1 MLFKSRTVS
10 GIEMQKFCLTVLLV
24 LRGLIIC
31 VCSSDQAQQQPGLNR
46 DTTVTPIDPCLQMSP
61 PCITEADRFSLEA
74 LQHIHREMDDDQD
87 GGIEVEESVEFI
99 IEDMQQQQQANKHSK
114 LHHEDQHI
122 TLEELWRGWKSS
134 EVHNW
139 TQEDVLRWLR
149 EFVELP
155 QYEKSFKEL
164 RVSGNTLPRIA
175 SNEPSFMSSYLKIQ
189 DQQHK
194 QKLKLKALDVVL
206 FGPPIRPPHNWMK
219 DVLLIVSIVMGIGG
233 CWFAHVQ
240 SKSSKVHISKMM
252 KDLESLQ
259 RAEQSLRD
267 LQEQLEKAQEEK
279 RTVTVEKK
287 NLEEKMRDEIQGAQE
302 EANRLHRLR
311 HGAVTELSR
320 LWYAEE
326 ELEQVRDALKRA
338 EKDMQ
343 TLWSVPESL
352 QLWLQLTH
360 EVEVQ
365 YYNIKKQSAEQQLIT
380 AKDEAEK
387 IKKKRS
393 SVLGTLHV
401 AHSSSLD
408 QVDQR
413 ILEAKNALA
422 EVTACLRERLHR
434 WQQIESL
441 CGFPLMK
448 NAGLPS
454 LNATLYPDPNWMLMP
469 RAALQSY
476 QVPVSVEDME
486 EEMPQIIPQIP
497 VTVAPLKCSPRS
509 LVRSRRSGHIVPS
522 PVIVSPDPD
531 LLIPIRSPQSR
542 YGDDEEGHIKFTP
555 IVKQESMETSSDT
568 ESIGSTISRKY
579 STLDVPP
586 RRKYI
591 FSDKMPRKI
600 SLDEQEDSS
609 SRKISQEE
617 MDECLM
623 VNTSRKASREELDIN
638 TPSRKT
644 SREELDE
651 PPKQLVRGET
661 EISFDSR
668 KLPRDLSL
676 DSTMRY
682 HSTEKMSP
690 AAISMDSQRQ
700 RLIRERKDHMDSIS
714 RVIPKAE
721 FDIDATP
728 GTRYADALLNTSI
741 KHKENLD
748 FPSNIQRGRMF
759 RENSFDA
766 NFDSSV
772 ESSKKLKMLARADLP
787 KDLPSRMMAQDEFDV
802 STDLERLKMR
812 DIAMDTA
819 SRNIL
824 RDEFERSKSL
834 KENRDIRMEI
844 PSKKLYRDEQEVAME
859 TQRIQRKLDSSLETP
874 IGKIQREIVGLS
886 VESPRRKISQE
897 EFVVTNP
904 VQFGPP
910 DLTVS
915 SLILCKPPLDS
926 ISTLVYDGIL
936 EKSYE
941 SPLMSSPGDLSL
953 AASVSSSI
961 QSLVGNEGQSAH
973 SSSSESGGKEKGKKT
988 SKLKSLFKKK
998 KEKDK
1003 DS

>member
-1 MLFKSRTVS
+1 MH
-10 GIEMQKFCLTVLLV
+10 KFCLTLLLV
-24 LRGLIIC
+24 LRGIIIC
-31 VCSSDQAQQQPGLNR
+31 VCSSDEPQHPGLYK
-46 DTTVTPIDPCLQMSP
+46 DTTVTSTGTYPCLLVSP
-61 PCITEADRFSLEA
+61 PCMTEADRFSLEA

-122 TLEELWRGWKSS
+122 TLEELWKGWKSS

-155 QYEKSFKEL
+155 QYEKGFKEL

-175 SNEPSFMSSYLKIQ
+175 SNEPSFMSTYLKIQ

-206 FGPPIRPPHNWMK
+206 FGPPTRPPHNWMK
-219 DVLLIVSIVMGIGG
+219 DLVLIVSVVMGIGG
-233 CWFAHVQ
+233 CWFARVQ
-240 SKSSKVHISKMM
+240 NKASKIHISKMM

-279 RTVTVEKK
+279 RTVAVEKK

-311 HGAVTELSR
+311 DGAVSELTR

-343 TLWSVPESL
+343 CLWSVPESL

-365 YYNIKKQSAEQQLIT
+365 YYNVKKQSAEQQLVT

-434 WQQIESL
+434 WQQIEGL
-441 CGFPLMK
+441 CGFPVMR

-454 LNATLYPDPNWMLMP
+454 LTATLYPDPNWMLMP
-469 RAALQSY
+469 RAAMQSY

-531 LLIPIRSPQSR
+531 LLIPIRTPLRR
-542 YGDDEEGHIKFTP
+542 YGDEEEEHIKFSP
-555 IVKQESMETSSDT
+555 VVKQESMETSSDT
-568 ESIGSTISRKY
+568 DSIGSSISRMY

-586 RRKYI
+586 RRKYV

-600 SLDEQEDSS
+600 SLDEEDSP
-609 SRKISQEE
+609 SRKISEE
-617 MDECLM
+617 ELDESSM
-623 VNTSRKASREELDIN
+623 VNTSRKVSRDELDIN

-644 SREELDE
+644 SRDELEASVD
-651 PPKQLVRGET
+651 PPKQLSRGET
-661 EISFDSR
+661 
-668 KLPRDLSL
+668 RDLPL

-682 HSTEKMSP
+682 YSTEKISP
-690 AAISMDSQRQ
+690 AISIDNQRQ
-700 RLIRERKDHMDSIS
+700 RSLRERKDHIDSIS

-721 FDIDATP
+721 VDMDTTS
-728 GTRYADALLNTSI
+728 GTRYSDALMNTSI
-741 KHKENLD
+741 KLKENLD
-748 FPSNIQRGRMF
+748 FPTTIQRGRVF
-759 RENSFDA
+759 KENSIDA
-766 NFDSSV
+766 TFDSSV
-772 ESSKKLKMLARADLP
+772 EGSKKFKMLGKTDSSKDIS
-787 KDLPSRMMAQDEFDV
+787 SRMMTQDEFDV
-802 STDLERLKMR
+802 PTDFERLKMR
-812 DIAMDTA
+812 DISMDNS

-824 RDEFERSKSL
+824 KEEFERSKSF
-834 KENRDIRMEI
+834 KESRDIRMEI
-844 PSKKLYRDEQEVAME
+844 PSKKISRDEQEVAME
-859 TQRIQRKLDSSLETP
+859 TQRMQRKIDSSLETP
-874 IGKIQREIVGLS
+874 TGKIQREIVGLS
-886 VESPRRKISQE
+886 VEAPRRKISQE
-897 EFVVTNP
+897 EFLVANSG
-904 VQFGPP
+904 QFGPP
-910 DLTVS
+910 DLTVG
-915 SLILCKPPLDS
+915 SLKLWKSDS
-926 ISTLVYDGIL
+926 LSTLVYDGIL

-941 SPLMSSPGDLSL
+941 NPLMPCPGDLSH
-953 AASVSSSI
+953 AASVSSSS
-961 QSLVGNEGQSAH
+961 QSLFGNEGQSAN
-973 SSSSESGGKEKGKKT
+973 SSSSESGGKNKGKKS
-988 SKLKSLFKKK
+988 SKLKNIFKKK
-998 KEKDK
+998 KEKEKDK

>member
-1 MLFKSRTVS
+1 MH
-10 GIEMQKFCLTVLLV
+10 KFCLTVLLV
-24 LRGLIIC
+24 LRGIIIC
-31 VCSSDQAQQQPGLNR
+31 VCSSDEPQHSGLYK
-46 DTTVTPIDPCLQMSP
+46 DTTVTSIDPCLQVSP

-122 TLEELWRGWKSS
+122 TLEELWKSWKSS

-155 QYEKSFKEL
+155 QYEKGFKEL
-164 RVSGNTLPRIA
+164 HVNGNTLPRIA
-175 SNEPSFMSSYLKIQ
+175 SNEQSFMSTYLKIQ

-194 QKLKLKALDVVL
+194 QKFKLKALDVVL
-206 FGPPIRPPHNWMK
+206 FGPPTRPPHNWMK
-219 DVLLIVSIVMGIGG
+219 DLVLIVSVVMGIGG
-233 CWFAHVQ
+233 CWFARVQ
-240 SKSSKVHISKMM
+240 NKASKVHISKMM

-279 RTVTVEKK
+279 RTVAVEKK

-311 HGAVTELSR
+311 DGAVSELSR
-320 LWYAEE
+320 LRYAEE

-343 TLWSVPESL
+343 YLWSVPESL

-365 YYNIKKQSAEQQLIT
+365 YYNVKKQKAEQQLVT

-434 WQQIESL
+434 WQQIEGL
-441 CGFPLMK
+441 CGFPVMK

-454 LNATLYPDPNWMLMP
+454 LTATLYPDPNWMLMP
-469 RAALQSY
+469 RAAMQSY

-509 LVRSRRSGHIVPS
+509 LVRSRRSGHIVSS

-531 LLIPIRSPQSR
+531 LLIPIRTPLRR
-542 YGDDEEGHIKFTP
+542 YGDEEEEHIKFTP
-555 IVKQESMETSSDT
+555 LVKQESMETSSDT
-568 ESIGSTISRKY
+568 DSIGSSISRMY

-591 FSDKMPRKI
+591 FSDKMPRRI
-600 SLDEQEDSS
+600 SLDEEDSP
-609 SRKISQEE
+609 SRKISEE
-617 MDECLM
+617 ETDESL
-623 VNTSRKASREELDIN
+623 NTSRKVSREELDIN

-644 SREELDE
+644 SRDELEASVD
-651 PPKQLVRGET
+651 PPKHLSRGES
-661 EISFDSR
+661 EASIDSR
-668 KLPRDLSL
+668 KLPRDLPL

-682 HSTEKMSP
+682 YSTEKISP
-690 AAISMDSQRQ
+690 AAISIDSQRQ
-700 RLIRERKDHMDSIS
+700 RSLRERKDHMDSLS
-714 RVIPKAE
+714 RVMPKAE
-721 FDIDATP
+721 LDIDTTS
-728 GTRYADALLNTSI
+728 GTRYSDALMNTSI

-748 FPSNIQRGRMF
+748 FPTNIQRGRAF
-759 RENSFDA
+759 RENSSDA
-766 NFDSSV
+766 TFDSST
-772 ESSKKLKMLARADLP
+772 ESSKKFRMLGKTESS
-787 KDLPSRMMAQDEFDV
+787 KDIPSRMMAQDEFV
-802 STDLERLKMR
+802 VPTDFERLKMR
-812 DIAMDTA
+812 DISMDTA
-819 SRNIL
+819 ARNIIKE
-824 RDEFERSKSL
+824 EFERSKSF
-834 KENRDIRMEI
+834 KESRDIRMEI
-844 PSKKLYRDEQEVAME
+844 PSKKFSRDDQELAME
-859 TQRIQRKLDSSLETP
+859 TQRIQRKIDSSVE
-874 IGKIQREIVGLS
+874 ISNGKIQREIVGLS
-886 VESPRRKISQE
+886 VEAPRRKISQE
-897 EFVVTNP
+897 EFLVANP
-904 VQFGPP
+904 GQFGPP
-910 DLTVS
+910 DLTVG
-915 SLILCKPPLDS
+915 SLKLWKSASDS
-926 ISTLVYDGIL
+926 LSTLVYDGIL

-941 SPLMSSPGDLSL
+941 NPLLPSPGDFSHT
-953 AASVSSSI
+953 ASVSCST
-961 QSLVGNEGQSAH
+961 QSLLGNEGQSANV
-973 SSSSESGGKEKGKKT
+973 SSSESGGKDKGKKS
-988 SKLKSLFKKK
+988 SKLKNIFKKK
-998 KEKDK
+998 KEKEKAK
-1003 DS
+1003 DT

>member
-1 MLFKSRTVS
+1 MH
-10 GIEMQKFCLTVLLV
+10 KFCLTVLLV

-31 VCSSDQAQQQPGLNR
+31 VCSSDEQQHLGLYK
-46 DTTVTPIDPCLQMSP
+46 DTTVTSTDPCLRVSP
-61 PCITEADRFSLEA
+61 PCMTEADRFSLEA

-122 TLEELWRGWKSS
+122 TLEELWKGWKSS

-155 QYEKSFKEL
+155 QYEKGFKEL
-164 RVSGNTLPRIA
+164 RVNGNTLPRIA
-175 SNEPSFMSSYLKIQ
+175 SNEPSFMSTYLKIQ

-206 FGPPIRPPHNWMK
+206 FGSPTRPPHNWMK
-219 DVLLIVSIVMGIGG
+219 DLVLIVSVVMGVGG
-233 CWFAHVQ
+233 CWFAQVQ
-240 SKSSKVHISKMM
+240 NKSSKIHISKMM

-279 RTVTVEKK
+279 RTVAVEKR

-302 EANRLHRLR
+302 EANRLHKLR
-311 HGAVTELSR
+311 DGAVSELTR

-326 ELEQVRDALKRA
+326 ELQQVRDALKRA

-343 TLWSVPESL
+343 YLWSVPESL
-352 QLWLQLTH
+352 QLWLQLSH

-365 YYNIKKQSAEQQLIT
+365 YYNVKKQSAEQQLFT

-393 SVLGTLHV
+393 SVFGTLHV

-441 CGFPLMK
+441 CGFPVMK

-454 LNATLYPDPNWMLMP
+454 LTATLYPDPNWMLMP
-469 RAALQSY
+469 RSAMQSY

-486 EEMPQIIPQIP
+486 EEIPQIIPQIP

-531 LLIPIRSPQSR
+531 LLIPIRTPLRR
-542 YGDDEEGHIKFTP
+542 YGDEEEEHMKFSP
-555 IVKQESMETSSDT
+555 LVKQESMETSSDT
-568 ESIGSTISRKY
+568 DSIGSSISRMY

-600 SLDEQEDSS
+600 SLDEQDDSP
-609 SRKISQEE
+609 SRKISEEE
-617 MDECLM
+617 MDESLL
-623 VNTSRKASREELDIN
+623 VNNTSRKVSRDELDIN

-644 SREELDE
+644 SRDELEASVD
-651 PPKQLVRGET
+651 PPKQLSRGET
-661 EISFDSR
+661 EATVDSR
-668 KLPRDLSL
+668 KLPRDLPF
-676 DSTMRY
+676 DATMRY
-682 HSTEKMSP
+682 YSTEKMSP

-700 RLIRERKDHMDSIS
+700 RSLRERKDHMDSIS
-714 RVIPKAE
+714 RGIPKAE
-721 FDIDATP
+721 FDTETTS
-728 GTRYADALLNTSI
+728 GTRYSDALNTSI
-741 KHKENLD
+741 KHKENRD
-748 FPSNIQRGRMF
+748 FTTNIQRGRVF

-766 NFDSSV
+766 TFDSSV
-772 ESSKKLKMLARADLP
+772 ESSKKFKMLGKTDSS
-787 KDLPSRMMAQDEFDV
+787 KDIPSRMMAQDEFDAPM
-802 STDLERLKMR
+802 DFERLKIR
-812 DIAMDTA
+812 DISMDIA

-824 RDEFERSKSL
+824 KDEVERSKSF
-834 KENRDIRMEI
+834 KENRDNRMEI
-844 PSKKLYRDEQEVAME
+844 PSKKISRDEQVAME
-859 TQRIQRKLDSSLETP
+859 TQRIQRKIDSSVETP
-874 IGKIQREIVGLS
+874 IGKIQREMVGLS
-886 VESPRRKISQE
+886 VEAPRRKISQE
-897 EFVVTNP
+897 EFLVANP
-904 VQFGPP
+904 GQFGPP

-915 SLILCKPPLDS
+915 SLMLWKTASDS
-926 ISTLVYDGIL
+926 LSTLVYDGIL

-941 SPLMSSPGDLSL
+941 NPLMPSPGDLSH
-953 AASVSSSI
+953 AASMSSS
-961 QSLVGNEGQSAH
+961 SLSLLGNEGQSAN
-973 SSSSESGGKEKGKKT
+973 SSSSESGGKDKGKKS
-988 SKLKSLFKKK
+988 SKLKNIFKKK
-998 KEKDK
+998 KEKEKDK

>member
-1 MLFKSRTVS
+1 
-10 GIEMQKFCLTVLLV
+10 MQKFCLTVLLV

-31 VCSSDQAQQQPGLNR
+31 VCSSDEQQHTGLYR
-46 DTTVTPIDPCLQMSP
+46 DTTVTSTDPCLQVSP
-61 PCITEADRFSLEA
+61 PCVTEADRFSLEA

-114 LHHEDQHI
+114 LHQEDQHI
-122 TLEELWRGWKSS
+122 TLEELWKGWKSS

-155 QYEKSFKEL
+155 QYEKGFREL

-175 SNEPSFMSSYLKIQ
+175 SNEPSFMSAFLKIQ

-206 FGPPIRPPHNWMK
+206 FGPPTRPPHNWLK
-219 DVLLIVSIVMGIGG
+219 DLLLIVSIVMGIGG
-233 CWFAHVQ
+233 CWFARVQ
-240 SKSSKVHISKMM
+240 NKTSKVHISKMM

-267 LQEQLEKAQEEK
+267 LQGQLEKAQEEK
-279 RTVTVEKK
+279 RTVAVEKK
-287 NLEEKMRDEIQGAQE
+287 NLEEKMRDEIQGAQD

-311 HGAVTELSR
+311 DGAVSELSR
-320 LWYAEE
+320 LRYAEE

-343 TLWSVPESL
+343 SLWAVPENL
-352 QLWLQLTH
+352 QLWLQLTY

-365 YYNIKKQSAEQQLIT
+365 YYNIKKQSAEQQLVT
-380 AKDEAEK
+380 AKEEAEK

-393 SVLGTLHV
+393 SLLGTLHV

-422 EVTACLRERLHR
+422 DVTACLRERLHR
-434 WQQIESL
+434 WQQIESF

-448 NAGLPS
+448 NPGLS
-454 LNATLYPDPNWMLMP
+454 NLTATLYPDPNWMLMP
-469 RAALQSY
+469 RAAMQSY

-497 VTVAPLKCSPRS
+497 VTVSPLKCSPRS
-509 LVRSRRSGHIVPS
+509 LVRSRRSGHIGPS

-531 LLIPIRSPQSR
+531 LLIPIRTPLRR
-542 YGDDEEGHIKFTP
+542 YVDEEEEHIKFSTL
-555 IVKQESMETSSDT
+555 VKQESMETSSEST
-568 ESIGSTISRKY
+568 ESMGSSISRMY
-579 STLDVPP
+579 SSLDVPS

-600 SLDEQEDSS
+600 SLDEQEDSP
-609 SRKISQEE
+609 SRKFSQDE
-617 MDECLM
+617 MDESLM
-623 VNTSRKASREELDIN
+623 VNTSRKVSREELNIN
-638 TPSRKT
+638 TLSRKT
-644 SREELDE
+644 SIEELEASMDT
-651 PPKQLVRGET
+651 PRQLTRGET
-661 EISFDSR
+661 EASFDSR
-668 KLPRDLSL
+668 KLPRELPL

-682 HSTEKMSP
+682 YSTEKMSP
-690 AAISMDSQRQ
+690 SAIGMDSQRQ
-700 RLIRERKDHMDSIS
+700 RSLRDRKDHMDSIS
-714 RVIPKAE
+714 RVPKSE
-721 FDIDATP
+721 LDLETTS
-728 GTRYADALLNTSI
+728 GTRYSDALTNTSI

-748 FPSNIQRGRMF
+748 FPPNIQRGRII

-766 NFDSSV
+766 TFDSSV
-772 ESSKKLKMLARADLP
+772 ESSKKFKMLGKTDLS
-787 KDLPSRMMAQDEFDV
+787 KDILSRIMPQDEYDV
-802 STDLERLKMR
+802 SMDFERLHVR

-819 SRNIL
+819 SRNMI
-824 RDEFERSKSL
+824 RDEFERSKSF
-834 KENRDIRMEI
+834 KENRDIRMGI
-844 PSKKLYRDEQEVAME
+844 PSKKLSRDEQEFVMDI
-859 TQRIQRKLDSSLETP
+859 QRIQRKLDGSVETP
-874 IGKIQREIVGLS
+874 IGKIQRETVGLS

-904 VQFGPP
+904 GQFGPP
-910 DLTVS
+910 DLTAS
-915 SLILCKPPLDS
+915 SSMLWKPDS
-926 ISTLVYDGIL
+926 LSTLVYDGIL

-941 SPLMSSPGDLSL
+941 NPLEASSCDLSHATSMSS
-953 AASVSSSI
+953 SS
-961 QSLVGNEGQSAH
+961 QSLLGNEGQSAN
-973 SSSSESGGKEKGKKT
+973 SSSLESGRKDKGKKS
-988 SKLKSLFKKK
+988 SKLKNLFKKK
-998 KEKDK
+998 KDKEKDK

>member
-1 MLFKSRTVS
+1 
-10 GIEMQKFCLTVLLV
+10 
-24 LRGLIIC
+24 
-31 VCSSDQAQQQPGLNR
+31 
-46 DTTVTPIDPCLQMSP
+46 
-61 PCITEADRFSLEA
+61 
-74 LQHIHREMDDDQD
+74 
-87 GGIEVEESVEFI
+87 
-99 IEDMQQQQQANKHSK
+99 
-114 LHHEDQHI
+114 
-122 TLEELWRGWKSS
+122 
-134 EVHNW
+134 
-139 TQEDVLRWLR
+139 
-149 EFVELP
+149 
-155 QYEKSFKEL
+155 
-164 RVSGNTLPRIA
+164 
-175 SNEPSFMSSYLKIQ
+175 
-189 DQQHK
+189 
-194 QKLKLKALDVVL
+194 
-206 FGPPIRPPHNWMK
+206 
-219 DVLLIVSIVMGIGG
+219 
-233 CWFAHVQ
+233 
-240 SKSSKVHISKMM
+240 
-252 KDLESLQ
+252 
-259 RAEQSLRD
+259 
-267 LQEQLEKAQEEK
+267 
-279 RTVTVEKK
+279 
-287 NLEEKMRDEIQGAQE
+287 MRDEIQGAQE

-311 HGAVTELSR
+311 DGAVTELSR

-326 ELEQVRDALKRA
+326 ELEQVRGALKRA

-365 YYNIKKQSAEQQLIT
+365 YYNVKKQSAEQQLIT

-448 NAGLPS
+448 NAGLPN
-454 LNATLYPDPNWMLMP
+454 LTATLYPDPNWMLMP

-509 LVRSRRSGHIVPS
+509 LVRSRRSGHMVPS

-542 YGDDEEGHIKFTP
+542 YGDDEEGHIKYTP

-568 ESIGSTISRKY
+568 ESIGSSISRKY

-600 SLDEQEDSS
+600 SLDEQEDTS
-609 SRKISQEE
+609 SRKTSQEE
-617 MDECLM
+617 MDESLM
-623 VNTSRKASREELDIN
+623 VTTSRKASREELDIN

-651 PPKQLVRGET
+651 PPKQLFRGET
-661 EISFDSR
+661 EICFDSR

-676 DSTMRY
+676 DSTVRY
-682 HSTEKMSP
+682 YSTEKMSP
-690 AAISMDSQRQ
+690 VAISMDSQRQ
-700 RLIRERKDHMDSIS
+700 RSIRERKDHMDSIS

-721 FDIDATP
+721 FDIDATT
-728 GTRYADALLNTSI
+728 GSRYADALLNTSI

-748 FPSNIQRGRMF
+748 FASNIQRGRMF

-772 ESSKKLKMLARADLP
+772 ESSKKLKTLARADLS
-787 KDLPSRMMAQDEFDV
+787 KDIPSRMMTQDEFDA
-802 STDLERLKMR
+802 SADLERLKMR
-812 DIAMDTA
+812 DIAMETA

-824 RDEFERSKSL
+824 REEFDRSKSL
-834 KENRDIRMEI
+834 KESRDIRMEI
-844 PSKKLYRDEQEVAME
+844 PSKKLFRDEQEVAME
-859 TQRIQRKLDSSLETP
+859 TQRIQQKLDSSLETP
-874 IGKIQREIVGLS
+874 ISKIQRELMGLS
-886 VESPRRKISQE
+886 VEAPRRKISQE
-897 EFVVTNP
+897 EFVVSNP
-904 VQFGPP
+904 GQFGPP
-910 DLTVS
+910 DLTAS
-915 SLILCKPPLDS
+915 SLMLCKPQLDS

-941 SPLMSSPGDLSL
+941 SPLMSSPGDLSH

>member
-1 MLFKSRTVS
+1 MH
-10 GIEMQKFCLTVLLV
+10 KFCLTLLLV
-24 LRGLIIC
+24 LRGIIIC
-31 VCSSDQAQQQPGLNR
+31 VCSSGEPQHPGLYK
-46 DTTVTPIDPCLQMSP
+46 DTTVTSTDPCLLVSP
-61 PCITEADRFSLEA
+61 PCMTEADRFSLEA

-122 TLEELWRGWKSS
+122 TLEELWKGWKSS

-155 QYEKSFKEL
+155 QYEKGFKEL

-175 SNEPSFMSSYLKIQ
+175 SNEPSFMSTYLKIQ

-206 FGPPIRPPHNWMK
+206 FGPPTRPPHNWMK
-219 DVLLIVSIVMGIGG
+219 DLVLIVSVVMGIGG
-233 CWFAHVQ
+233 CWFARVQ
-240 SKSSKVHISKMM
+240 NKASKIHISKMM

-279 RTVTVEKK
+279 RTVAVEKK

-311 HGAVTELSR
+311 DGAVSELTR

-343 TLWSVPESL
+343 CLWSVPESL

-365 YYNIKKQSAEQQLIT
+365 YYNVKKQSAEQQLVT

-434 WQQIESL
+434 WQQIEGL
-441 CGFPLMK
+441 CGFPVMR

-454 LNATLYPDPNWMLMP
+454 LTATLYPDPNWMLMP
-469 RAALQSY
+469 RAAMQSY

-531 LLIPIRSPQSR
+531 LLIPIRTPLRR
-542 YGDDEEGHIKFTP
+542 YGDEEEEHIKFSP
-555 IVKQESMETSSDT
+555 VVKQESMETSSDT
-568 ESIGSTISRKY
+568 DSIGSSISRMY

-586 RRKYI
+586 RRKYV

-600 SLDEQEDSS
+600 SLDEEDSP
-609 SRKISQEE
+609 SRKISEE
-617 MDECLM
+617 ELDESSM
-623 VNTSRKASREELDIN
+623 VNTSRKVSRDELDIN

-644 SREELDE
+644 SRDELEASVDS
-651 PPKQLVRGET
+651 PKQLSRGET
-661 EISFDSR
+661 
-668 KLPRDLSL
+668 RDLPL

-682 HSTEKMSP
+682 YSTEKISP
-690 AAISMDSQRQ
+690 AISIDNQRQ
-700 RLIRERKDHMDSIS
+700 RSLRERKDHIDSIS

-721 FDIDATP
+721 VDMDTTS
-728 GTRYADALLNTSI
+728 GTRYSDALMNTSI
-741 KHKENLD
+741 KLKENLD
-748 FPSNIQRGRMF
+748 FPTTIQRGRVF
-759 RENSFDA
+759 KENSIDA
-766 NFDSSV
+766 TFDSSV
-772 ESSKKLKMLARADLP
+772 EGSKKFKMLGKTDSSKDIS
-787 KDLPSRMMAQDEFDV
+787 SRMMTQDEFDV
-802 STDLERLKMR
+802 PTDFERLKMR
-812 DIAMDTA
+812 DISMDNS

-824 RDEFERSKSL
+824 KEEFERSKSF
-834 KENRDIRMEI
+834 KESRDIRMEI
-844 PSKKLYRDEQEVAME
+844 PSKKISRDEQEVAME
-859 TQRIQRKLDSSLETP
+859 TQRMQRKIDSSLETP
-874 IGKIQREIVGLS
+874 TGKIQREIVGLS
-886 VESPRRKISQE
+886 VEAPRRKISQE
-897 EFVVTNP
+897 EFLVANP
-904 VQFGPP
+904 GQFGPP
-910 DLTVS
+910 DLTVG
-915 SLILCKPPLDS
+915 SLKLWKSDS
-926 ISTLVYDGIL
+926 LSTLVYDGIL

-941 SPLMSSPGDLSL
+941 NPLMPCPGDLSH
-953 AASVSSSI
+953 AASVSSSS
-961 QSLVGNEGQSAH
+961 QSLFGNEGQSAN
-973 SSSSESGGKEKGKKT
+973 SSSSESGGKNKGKKS
-988 SKLKSLFKKK
+988 SKLKNIFKKK
-998 KEKDK
+998 KEKEKDK

>member
-1 MLFKSRTVS
+1 MH
-10 GIEMQKFCLTVLLV
+10 KFCLTVLLV
-24 LRGLIIC
+24 LLGLIIC
-31 VCSSDQAQQQPGLNR
+31 ICSSDEAQHPGLYK
-46 DTTVTPIDPCLQMSP
+46 DTPVTSDPCLQVSP
-61 PCITEADRFSLEA
+61 PCMTEADRFSLEA

-122 TLEELWRGWKSS
+122 TLEELWKGWKSS

-149 EFVELP
+149 EFDELA
-155 QYEKSFKEL
+155 QYEKGFKEL
-164 RVSGNTLPRIA
+164 RVNGNTLPRIA
-175 SNEPSFMSSYLKIQ
+175 ANEPSFMSTFLKIQ

-206 FGPPIRPPHNWMK
+206 FGPPTRPPHNWMK
-219 DVLLIVSIVMGIGG
+219 DLVLIVSVVMGVGG
-233 CWFAHVQ
+233 CWFARVQ
-240 SKSSKVHISKMM
+240 NKVSKVHITKMM

-279 RTVTVEKK
+279 RTVAVEKK

-302 EANRLHRLR
+302 EANRLHKLR
-311 HGAVTELSR
+311 DGAVSELTR

-326 ELEQVRDALKRA
+326 ELGQVRDALKRA

-343 TLWSVPESL
+343 SFWSVPETL

-365 YYNIKKQSAEQQLIT
+365 YYNVKKHSAVQQLVT

-393 SVLGTLHV
+393 SLLGTLYV

-441 CGFPLMK
+441 CGFPVMK
-448 NAGLPS
+448 NTGLPS
-454 LNATLYPDPNWMLMP
+454 LTASLYPDPNWMLMP
-469 RAALQSY
+469 RAAIQSY
-476 QVPVSVEDME
+476 QMPVSVEDME

-531 LLIPIRSPQSR
+531 LLIPIRTPVRR
-542 YGDDEEGHIKFTP
+542 YGDDEEEEHIKFSP
-555 IVKQESMETSSDT
+555 LVRQESMETSSDT
-568 ESIGSTISRKY
+568 DSIGSSINRMY
-579 STLDVPP
+579 STLDVSP

-591 FSDKMPRKI
+591 FSDNMPRKI
-600 SLDEQEDSS
+600 SLDEQEDSPS
-609 SRKISQEE
+609 LKISEEE
-617 MDECLM
+617 MDESLNALRK
-623 VNTSRKASREELDIN
+623 VSRDELD
-638 TPSRKT
+638 TPSRNA
-644 SREELDE
+644 SRDELEATVDH
-651 PPKQLVRGET
+651 PKQLGRGET
-661 EISFDSR
+661 EASIDSR
-668 KLPRDLSL
+668 KFPRDLPL

-682 HSTEKMSP
+682 YSTEKMCP

-700 RLIRERKDHMDSIS
+700 RLLRDRKDHMDSIS
-714 RVIPKAE
+714 KVIPKAE
-721 FDIDATP
+721 LNIDTTS
-728 GTRYADALLNTSI
+728 GTRYSNALMNTSI

-748 FPSNIQRGRMF
+748 FPTSIQRGRVF
-759 RENSFDA
+759 RESSFDA
-766 NFDSSV
+766 TFDSSV
-772 ESSKKLKMLARADLP
+772 ESSKHLKMLGKTYSS
-787 KDLPSRMMAQDEFDV
+787 KDIPSRMMAQDDFDV
-802 STDLERLKMR
+802 STDFERQKIR
-812 DIAMDTA
+812 DISMDTA
-819 SRNIL
+819 SKNIL
-824 RDEFERSKSL
+824 KEEFERSKSF
-834 KENRDIRMEI
+834 KENREI
-844 PSKKLYRDEQEVAME
+844 PSKKISRDEQDIVME
-859 TQRIQRKLDSSLETP
+859 MQRIQRKIDSSVETP
-874 IGKIQREIVGLS
+874 TGKIQREMVGLS
-886 VESPRRKISQE
+886 VEAPRCKIPQE
-897 EFVVTNP
+897 EFLVTNP
-904 VQFGPP
+904 GQLGPP
-910 DLTVS
+910 DLTVC
-915 SLILCKPPLDS
+915 SLMLWKSASDS
-926 ISTLVYDGIL
+926 LSTLVYDGIL
-936 EKSYE
+936 EKSYGN
-941 SPLMSSPGDLSL
+941 PLMPSPDDLSH
-953 AASVSSSI
+953 AASVSCSS
-961 QSLVGNEGQSAH
+961 QSLLGNEGQSANV
-973 SSSSESGGKEKGKKT
+973 STSEFGGKDKGKT
-988 SKLKSLFKKK
+988 SSKLKNIFKKK
-998 KEKDK
+998 KDLEKYK